1 MTQCERKAHE
11 LDRRT
16 VELSPCWGLWRGS
29 EGHGRFPI
37 RASRMGTSKLRA
49 RPLLAGGTVRPII
62 YLSDFMARSPATYQ
76 LANPGEVISDLVWVV
91 FDPETSR
98 RARGRLTGTNFR
110 DRPIRAKTILRP
122 AQKERPAR

>member
-1 MTQCERKAHE
+1 M
-11 LDRRT
+11 
-16 VELSPCWGLWRGS
+16 
-29 EGHGRFPI
+29 
-37 RASRMGTSKLRA
+37 
-49 RPLLAGGTVRPII
+49 I
-62 YLSDFMARSPATYQ
+62 YLSDFMARFPATCQ

-91 FDPETSR
+91 LDPETSR